1 MSFEEQV
8 RADARLATIEQ
19 RLARLEGF
27 LNLARPAA
35 PVPPPPPLPP
45 PPSPQQVLRPMPPDA
60 VETPAQRSAP
70 AQRERSGNWLGV
82 VGVICFVLAAAFII
96 KLSIDSG
103 WLTPERQIGLA
114 ALFGFGLIAAGFA
127 LMKSD
132 REYSSLLPG
141 AGIIVL
147 YLTVFAAHRLYSLIT
162 FEAAISIASAVSGL
176 CVWLYTQIRE
186 DMYPITA
193 AVGSYCAPL
202 ILSLGSESTFAVY
215 YFLLCSLAFAVISI
229 WVRSR
234 VLTLVSAYLAIFMTA
249 LIGLGLGQDKLVAGM
264 LALHFLVFSAGT
276 YLYTSQNQKPL
287 TEKESGSFLPAL
299 LFFYAME
306 YFYID
311 RLKPDLA
318 PWLSL
323 GFAAFLFG
331 LYLAAKKRF
340 PEGSLGSQPMILS
353 FITVVCFHSFY
364 LELLP
369 PGARPWLFVA
379 IALLLAVPQFS
390 ISAQK
395 RESPFRIP
403 ALALLAVLVLE
414 YLSMVSHLL
423 SGNDMSWLAVSL
435 VSVGSLWVLIDFKGA
450 ELEAGNRYAPV
461 LGAAHLLAVLGLYRL
476 TKDAGSLE
484 VSASWLFYAVCV
496 IAFAFTR
503 RDETMAK
510 SAMFVLGFAA
520 GKALLYDAASAP
532 TVVRILCLL
541 LTGAALYGS
550 GFLMRRISGWKTEK
564 SGPAPDEK
572 SPA

>member
-27 LNLARPAA
+27 LNLAKPTA
-35 PVPPPPPLPP
+35 PVPPPPP
-45 PPSPQQVLRPMPPDA
+45 PQPALRPMPAAALEIPAPPAAA
-60 VETPAQRSAP
+60 VQKEK
-70 AQRERSGNWLGV
+70 SGSWLGV
-82 VGVICFVLAAAFII
+82 VGIICFVLAAAFII

-114 ALFGFGLIAAGFA
+114 ALFGFGLIGAGFA

-162 FEAAISIASAVSGL
+162 FEAAISMSGIVSGL

-186 DMYPITA
+186 DMYPVTA
-193 AVGSYCAPL
+193 AAGSYLAPV

-215 YFLLCSLAFAVISI
+215 YFLLCSLAFSVISI

-234 VLTLVSAYLAIFMTA
+234 ILTLVSAYLAIFMTA
-249 LIGLGLGQDKLVAGM
+249 LIGIGLGQDKLIAGM

-276 YLYTSQNQKPL
+276 YLYTRQNQKPL
-287 TEKESGSFLPAL
+287 TEKESGSFLPVL

-306 YFYID
+306 YFFID
-311 RLKPDLA
+311 RIRPYLA

-331 LYLAAKKRF
+331 LYLAAKKKF

-369 PGARPWLFVA
+369 DLARLWLFVA
-379 IALLLAVPQFS
+379 IALLLAFPVVNLSVQDK
-390 ISAQK
+390 AG
-395 RESPFRIP
+395 PFRIP
-403 ALALLAVLVLE
+403 ALALLAVLIIE

-435 VSVGSLWVLIDFKGA
+435 VSVGSLWVLIDFKGG

-496 IAFAFTR
+496 IAYAFTR

-550 GFLMRRISGWKTEK
+550 GFLIRRISGWKTEK

>member
-8 RADARLATIEQ
+8 RSDARLAAIEQ

-35 PVPPPPPLPP
+35 PVPPPPPQPAP
-45 PPSPQQVLRPMPPDA
+45 RSMPADA
-60 VETPAQRSAP
+60 IETPARP
-70 AQRERSGNWLGV
+70 AAAVQKEKSGNWLGV
-82 VGVICFVLAAAFII
+82 VGIVCFVLAAAFII

-103 WLTPERQIGLA
+103 WLTPVRQIGLA

-162 FEAAISIASAVSGL
+162 FEAAISMSAIVSGL

-186 DMYPITA
+186 DMYPVTA

-215 YFLLCSLAFAVISI
+215 YFLLCSLAFSVISI

-249 LIGLGLGQDKLVAGM
+249 LIGLGLGQDKLIAGL

-276 YLYTSQNQKPL
+276 YLYTQQNQKPL

-311 RLKPDLA
+311 RIQPDLA

-331 LYLAAKKRF
+331 LYLAAKKKF

-369 PGARPWLFVA
+369 ALARPWLFVA
-379 IALLLAVPQFS
+379 IALLLAVPQVPVS
-390 ISAQK
+390 GQK
-395 RESPFRIP
+395 QESPFRIP
-403 ALALLAVLVLE
+403 ALAVLAVLVLE

-435 VSVGSLWVLIDFKGA
+435 VSVGSLWVLIDFRGA
-450 ELEAGNRYAPV
+450 ELEAGNKYAPV

-503 RDETMAK
+503 RDEVMAK

-550 GFLMRRISGWKTEK
+550 GFLIRRISGWKTEK
-564 SGPAPDEK
+564 NGPAPDEK

>member
-1 MSFEEQV
+1 
-8 RADARLATIEQ
+8 
-19 RLARLEGF
+19 
-27 LNLARPAA
+27 
-35 PVPPPPPLPP
+35 
-45 PPSPQQVLRPMPPDA
+45 MPPGA
-60 VETPAQRSAP
+60 IEIPAPRARY

-96 KLSIDSG
+96 KLSIESG

-114 ALFGFGLIAAGFA
+114 VLFGLALIGGGFA
-127 LMKSD
+127 LMRSD
-132 REYSSLLPG
+132 SEYASLLPG

-162 FEAAISIASAVSGL
+162 FEAAISMASIVSGL
-176 CVWLYTQIRE
+176 CIWLYTQIRE

-202 ILSLGSESTFAVY
+202 IISLGSESTFSIY
-215 YFLLCSLAFAVISI
+215 YFLLCSLSFSVISI
-229 WVRSR
+229 WVQSR
-234 VLTLVSAYLAIFMTA
+234 ILTLVSAYLAIFMTA
-249 LIGLGLGQDKLVAGM
+249 AIGIGLGQDKLIAGM
-264 LALHFLVFSAGT
+264 LVLHFLIFSAGT
-276 YLYTSQNQKPL
+276 YLYTRQNQKPL
-287 TEKESGSFLPAL
+287 TEAESGSFLPVL

-306 YFYID
+306 YMFID
-311 RLKPDLA
+311 RLRPGLA

-331 LYLAAKKRF
+331 LYLAARKKF
-340 PEGSLGSQPMILS
+340 PEGSLGSQPMVLS

-369 PGARPWLFVA
+369 ADARPWLFVA
-379 IALLLAVPQFS
+379 IALVLAVPGVNLAARKS
-390 ISAQK
+390 NSAY
-395 RESPFRIP
+395 RIP
-403 ALALLAVLVLE
+403 ALGLLAVLVIE

-423 SGNDMSWLAVSL
+423 GGSDMSWLAVSL
-435 VSVGSLWVLIDFKGA
+435 VSVGSLWVLIDFKGG
-450 ELEAGNRYAPV
+450 EMDPQNGYAPL

-496 IAFAFTR
+496 IGYAFSR
-503 RDETMAK
+503 RDQVMAK

-532 TVVRILCLL
+532 SVVRIFCLL

-550 GFLMRRISGWKTEK
+550 GFLIRRISGWKTEK

-572 SPA
+572 NPA

>member
-8 RADARLATIEQ
+8 RSDARLAAIEQ

-35 PVPPPPPLPP
+35 PVPPPPPQPAP
-45 PPSPQQVLRPMPPDA
+45 RPMPADA
-60 VETPAQRSAP
+60 IEIPARP
-70 AQRERSGNWLGV
+70 AAAVQKEKSGNWLGV
-82 VGVICFVLAAAFII
+82 VGIVCFVLAAAFII

-114 ALFGFGLIAAGFA
+114 ALFGFGLIGAGLA

-162 FEAAISIASAVSGL
+162 FEAAISMSAIVSGL

-186 DMYPITA
+186 DMYPVTA

-202 ILSLGSESTFAVY
+202 ILSLGAESTFAVY
-215 YFLLCSLAFAVISI
+215 YFLLCSLAFSVISI

-249 LIGLGLGQDKLVAGM
+249 LIGLGLGQDKLIAGL

-276 YLYTSQNQKPL
+276 YLYTQQNQKPL

-311 RLKPDLA
+311 RIQPDLA

-331 LYLAAKKRF
+331 LYLAARKKF
-340 PEGSLGSQPMILS
+340 PEGSLGSQPMVLS

-369 PGARPWLFVA
+369 ALARPWLFVA
-379 IALLLAVPQFS
+379 IALLLAVPQVPVS
-390 ISAQK
+390 GQK
-395 RESPFRIP
+395 QESPFRIP
-403 ALALLAVLVLE
+403 ALAVLAVLVLE

-450 ELEAGNRYAPV
+450 ELEAGNKHAPV

-503 RDETMAK
+503 RDEVMAK

-550 GFLMRRISGWKTEK
+550 GFLIRRISGWKTEK
-564 SGPAPDEK
+564 NGPAPDEK

>member
-8 RADARLATIEQ
+8 RADARLNAIEQ

-35 PVPPPPPLPP
+35 PVMPPPPPP
-45 PPSPQQVLRPMPPDA
+45 VLRPMPADA
-60 VETPAQRSAP
+60 FETPAPP
-70 AQRERSGNWLGV
+70 AAAVRKEKSGNWLGV

-114 ALFGFGLIAAGFA
+114 ILFGLGLIGAGLA
-127 LMKSD
+127 LMRSD
-132 REYSSLLPG
+132 SEYASLLPG

-162 FEAAISIASAVSGL
+162 FEAAISMASIVSGL
-176 CVWLYTQIRE
+176 CIWLYTQIRE

-202 ILSLGSESTFAVY
+202 IISLGSESTFAVY
-215 YFLLCSLAFAVISI
+215 YFLLCSLSFSVISI

-234 VLTLVSAYLAIFMTA
+234 TLTLVSAYLAVFMTA
-249 LIGLGLGQDKLVAGM
+249 VIGLGLGQDKLIAGM
-264 LALHFLVFSAGT
+264 LVLHFLIFSAGT
-276 YLYTSQNQKPL
+276 YLYTRQNRKPL
-287 TEKESGSFLPAL
+287 TETESGSFLPVL

-306 YFYID
+306 YFFID
-311 RLKPDLA
+311 RIKPDLA

-323 GFAAFLFG
+323 GFAAFLLG
-331 LYLAAKKRF
+331 LYLAARKKF
-340 PEGSLGSQPMILS
+340 HEGSLGSRPMVFS

-369 PGARPWLFVA
+369 AGARPWLFVA
-379 IALLLAVPQFS
+379 IALLMAVPGIDLAARKS
-390 ISAQK
+390 DTG
-395 RESPFRIP
+395 FRIP
-403 ALALLAVLVLE
+403 ALAVLAVLVIE

-423 SGNDMSWLAVSL
+423 SGNEMSWLAVSL
-435 VSVGSLWVLIDFKGA
+435 VSVGSLWVLIDFKGG
-450 ELEAGNRYAPV
+450 EMDPHNGYAPL

-564 SGPAPDEK
+564 SGPVPDEK